1 MDDPLMSLPGY
12 VLRRAAN
19 AAGAEL
25 TARLDALDL
34 RQSDVAAL
42 YLLEA
47 HPGIISS
54 RLGQILDI
62 QRANM
67 VSFLGRLEDKGL
79 IRRAPIDGRTQA
91 IYMTDAGQKKLAA
104 ARKIVEAFEAE
115 LIARVPEKH
124 RPHLLPA
131 LLALWR

>member
-1 MDDPLMSLPGY
+1 MRDPLVNLPGY

-19 AAGAEL
+19 ATGAEL
-25 TARLDALDL
+25 TGRLEVLGL
-34 RQSDVAAL
+34 RQSEVAAL

-47 HPGIISS
+47 YPGITSS
-54 RLGQILDI
+54 RIGQTLDI

-91 IYMTDAGQKKLAA
+91 IHLTGAGQKILAA

-115 LIARVPEKH
+115 LITRVPEEH